1 MKVFISHSSKDK
13 EIGKLIV
20 KLLKEIGVNSSG
32 IVFTSLEGYG
42 IPKGEN
48 IFDWLKSQLKE
59 KPYIIYLLSDSYYSS
74 VACLNEMGAAWM
86 IESKHIFFF
95 APNFDLNNDKFLN
108 GAIDPR
114 KMGIHA
120 GNKEDLISFCD
131 EFIKQFNLETKL
143 TIISR
148 AVEEFISAVNKQ
160 PKLAQPFDND
170 SQSVKPTENSIT
182 DKGVKSNN
190 LFDEIKNDKL
200 IDEEILAIA
209 YLNQMG
215 KAHFL
220 CGWQE
225 HIEVEQIRE
234 WENINELNSKL
245 SDGYSKVLNRFKI
258 RRFIEP
264 SDFTTNNN
272 VKEYSLFEEIKS
284 DILNLPLKIEEII
297 NEVLE
302 KNRINDDLLF

>member
-1 MKVFISHSSKDK
+1 MKVFISHSSRDK

-20 KLLKEIGVNSSG
+20 KLLKEIGVNSSE

-59 KPYIIYLLSDSYYSS
+59 KPYVIYLLSDSYYSS

-86 IESKHIFFF
+86 IESKHVFFF
-95 APNFDLNNDKFLN
+95 APDFDLNNDKFLN

-114 KMGIHA
+114 KMGVHS
-120 GNKEDLISFCD
+120 GNKEELISFCD
-131 EFIKQFNLETKL
+131 EFIKQFSLETKF

-148 AVEEFISAVNKQ
+148 AVEEFISDVNKL
-160 PKLAQPFDND
+160 PKLPDPVDEEKQI
-170 SQSVKPTENSIT
+170 VKPNENSSPV
-182 DKGVKSNN
+182 KRVKSNN

-245 SDGYSKVLNRFKI
+245 SDGYSKVLSRFKI
-258 RRFIEP
+258 RKFIEP
-264 SDFTTNNN
+264 TDFTANDN
-272 VKEYSLFEEIKS
+272 VKEYSLLQELKS
-284 DILNLPLKIEEII
+284 DILNLPVKIEERI

-302 KNRINDDLLF
+302 KNRIEDDMPF